1 MMFDICG
8 SFAALIWTIWGSRM
22 VYFFRKKVN
31 LFYASVIEG
40 SLLAMVL
47 VPVAAWGHERIYSGG
62 YKHWKLSLCLY
73 LSRTDGEVIIDFC
86 LWFFRWVNFYFH
98 FGDHLLSWIW
108 CKNLAM
114 CVCGHRGSIQFVFL
128 KKMFRL

>member
-1 MMFDICG
+1 MFDICG

-47 VPVAAWGHERIYSGG
+47 VPVA
-62 YKHWKLSLCLY
+62 K
-73 LSRTDGEVIIDFC
+73 
-86 LWFFRWVNFYFH
+86 
-98 FGDHLLSWIW
+98 
-108 CKNLAM
+108 
-114 CVCGHRGSIQFVFL
+114 
-128 KKMFRL
+128 